1 MLTVLAFYFG
11 NRFGQVF
18 DFNTMEITD
27 GALVTVN
34 SIVAAPAAISTAS
47 VPMLYAI
54 GLAITVLIVWLYTFM
69 YAGNYRY
76 GEEAGS
82 AKWGTLKEGVA
93 FKDQTDPSNNLLF
106 TKNYGLALKKPKFD
120 LEHDRNLNVMV
131 IGGSGSGKT
140 RNYVKPNLMQL
151 NASYFLTDPK
161 GTSLPEC
168 GYLFRDNGYR
178 IRAFNTIEFNK
189 SMHYNPLKYVKTD
202 ADILSFV
209 NCLISNTN
217 GDNQAI
223 GIILSSSTVTA
234 MEPVPMTMSN
244 SIRFAQRLAMHPS
257 STAEQSIQITCASNI
272 RMMNMKHFAGAIST
286 RRHTVIS
293 NTLHVSSTSATADF
307 EKGSARMPAQPK
319 TSLKA
324 KSSISTTATS
334 SRMRTDRIQRKSPQ
348 KGFGMNSA
356 MPA

>member
-1 MLTVLAFYFG
+1 MASNKSKTPGPIQVVVVLMLSVLAFYFG

-27 GALVTVN
+27 GALATVN

-93 FKDQTDPSNNLLF
+93 FKDQSDPSNNLLF

-151 NASYFLTDPK
+151 NASYFLADPK

-178 IRAFNTIEFNK
+178 IKVFNTIEFNK
-189 SMHYNPLKYVKTD
+189 SMHYNPLKYVALLGFDETKNYGV
-202 ADILSFV
+202 SFCK
-209 NCLISNTN
+209 NFLATCLA
-217 GDNQAI
+217 GV
-223 GIILSSSTVTA
+223 IILFAMGLFPNLLSGFSGGEISGFKGDMWSSV
-234 MEPVPMTMSN
+234 
-244 SIRFAQRLAMHPS
+244 
-257 STAEQSIQITCASNI
+257 CASVALMLI
-272 RMMNMKHFAGAIST
+272 
-286 RRHTVIS
+286 VIKS
-293 NTLHVSSTSATADF
+293 GTI
-307 EKGSARMPAQPK
+307 AR
-319 TSLKA
+319 
-324 KSSISTTATS
+324 
-334 SRMRTDRIQRKSPQ
+334 DV
-348 KGFGMNSA
+348 FGG
-356 MPA
+356 